1 MKKIKSFAIILG
13 ILFSFGIAN
22 IPIATGAVDVNIYN
36 ACTDANKDSEV
47 CAHKSDNINTY
58 IKSGINIILYILGAL
73 AVVMIIFSG
82 ILYTTSGGNAA
93 TVTKAKDT
101 LLYSVVGLV
110 VALCSFAI
118 VNFVLMNFK

>member
-1 MKKIKSFAIILG
+1 MKKIRSLLIILG
-13 ILFSFGIAN
+13 IMFSICLASVPLTTKA
-22 IPIATGAVDVNIYN
+22 IDADLYK
-36 ACTDANKDSEV
+36 ACTSGSTSEV
-47 CAHKSDNINTY
+47 CAHKNDNINTY
-58 IKSGINIILYILGAL
+58 IKSGINILLFILGAV

-82 ILYTTSGGNAA
+82 ILYTTSGGNTG

-110 VALCSFAI
+110 VAICAYAI